1 MNDTEI
7 PHLREQ
13 DGEPAMTIT
22 LYTKPG
28 CVQCHATARQ
38 FDKADVRIETI
49 DVSVD
54 TAAAQLLGDLGYRS
68 VPVVI
73 ANGQSWAGHRPDRV
87 DAVIRQMAQAM
98 SCPRL

>member
-1 MNDTEI
+1 VNDI
-7 PHLREQ
+7 HASHLNNQ
-13 DGEPAMTIT
+13 DGGTAMTIT

-28 CVQCHATARQ
+28 CVQCRATARQ
-38 FDKADVRIETI
+38 FDKADVRIDTI

-54 TAAAQLLGDLGYRS
+54 TAAAQLLEDLGYRS

-73 ANGQSWAGHRPDRV
+73 ANGQSWAGHRPDRI
-87 DAVIRQMAQAM
+87 DAVIRQTAEAM

>member
-1 MNDTEI
+1 VNAIAATH
-7 PHLREQ
+7 PNEQ
-13 DGEPAMTIT
+13 DGETAMNIT

-28 CVQCHATARQ
+28 CVQCRATARQ
-38 FDKADVRIETI
+38 FDKADVRIQTV

-54 TAAAQLLGDLGYRS
+54 TAAAQLLEDLGFRS

-73 ANGQSWAGHRPDRV
+73 ADGQSWAGHRPDRV
-87 DAVIRQMAQAM
+87 DAVIRQKAEAM